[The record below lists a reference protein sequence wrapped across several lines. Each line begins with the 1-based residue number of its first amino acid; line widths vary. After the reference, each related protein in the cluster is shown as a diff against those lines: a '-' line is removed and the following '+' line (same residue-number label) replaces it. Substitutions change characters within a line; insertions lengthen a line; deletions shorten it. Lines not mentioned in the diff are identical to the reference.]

1 MYQEFINEAIIELN
15 SYQKNCNPNHEM
27 LVLFSD
33 ECKFKDSHMH
43 GGFKCGK
50 DSNWN
55 KTDCK
60 PVYCDSGYI
69 YNTISNS
76 CIKFPNEKDNKTL
89 IIIISIA
96 CSVFVLALIITIIVL
111 YKKKVLCFK
120 KNSAKNDSISNDNL
134 VPETNY

>member
-1 MYQEFINEAIIELN
+1 M
-15 SYQKNCNPNHEM
+15 
-27 LVLFSD
+27 D
-33 ECKFKDSHMH
+33 
-43 GGFKCGK
+43 
-50 DSNWN
+50 

-69 YNTISNS
+69 YNKISNS

-89 IIIISIA
+89 IIIVSIA